1 MWETTVCLM
10 QVFVS
15 CFPFFK
21 LGHFVFVRLVFVL
34 CSFLFVG
41 SLGVIVSVIDCLE
54 DFQNINDGRV

>member
-1 MWETTVCLM
+1 VGNDCLFNAGFCKLFS
-10 QVFVS
+10 V
-15 CFPFFK
+15 FK

-34 CSFLFVG
+34 CSFLVVG